1 MSLLIHQTNQKP
13 FALQGPTSSHTPHLH
28 PLMRRM
34 SQRKEFQKR
43 SAQRSKVRLSP
54 FHPIPNMKV
63 LRVLRLS
70 SFLAIQTG
78 MYDTPWAGV
87 QLADMDNP
95 NPIQSHCF
103 RSASGVVVVEGDLHY
118 MHLLI
123 SSRVTTRMVPMA
135 QGTVDTLPCSHKDN
149 FWVTVWVSTGM
160 FSLIAFVLLCN
171 TYMHDTLPLFPSN
184 NNIHWMNSW
193 IPACLPACLPTCR
206 TKLKLYL
213 MYSFLL
219 RTIYSFW
226 KHVIPLD

>member
-1 MSLLIHQTNQKP
+1 MPSHSSSRSSRWYCRRILPTKYQRSQVEGALSETINNHKKSFLMKHMSLLIHQTNWKP

-34 SQRKEFQKR
+34 SQGKEFQKR

-87 QLADMDNP
+87 QVADRDNP

-103 RSASGVVVVEGDLHY
+103 RSASSVVVVEGDLHY
-118 MHLLI
+118 IHLLI
-123 SSRVTTRMVPMA
+123 SSSFILQEWYQWYKGLSVYFT
-135 QGTVDTLPCSHKDN
+135 
-149 FWVTVWVSTGM
+149 
-160 FSLIAFVLLCN
+160 
-171 TYMHDTLPLFPSN
+171 LFPQGQLLS
-184 NNIHWMNSW
+184 
-193 IPACLPACLPTCR
+193 
-206 TKLKLYL
+206 
-213 MYSFLL
+213 YSLGFLSL
-219 RTIYSFW
+219 HLTI
-226 KHVIPLD
+226 L